1 MTYSKNMNNEL
12 LNEVAAVLNITD
24 KNVVITATIKS
35 LIDIGFT
42 VKESWEMVFG
52 DGSYEKL
59 ASDVWQDFLP

>member
-59 ASDVWQDFLP
+59 ASDVWQGFLP